1 MNFYFRQFWNDPRL
15 SYNSTTEDTKNGIEL
30 DDDTAKNIWTPDTFF
45 VDDKESFIHKTT
57 KKNTFS
63 RISPNGDVTKSDRYS
78 VTLNCPMSFQY
89 FPFDTQTCSLEIE
102 SCEFF
107 FKAPEC
113 ILYECFNIK
122 FFTDAHK
129 MEQIKYNWKSE
140 FDSVTFSPTAS
151 PAGFIITMLK
161 TRTSDI
167 ILTSGNYSRISVQ
180 IEMQRSFGFW
190 IPQVYIPCL
199 MLVVLAYLSFF
210 VKTPCVRLTTCA
222 LSLFLMVVGNQH
234 VSDIIPKTPYIKSI
248 DVYTGVCMTFIFAA
262 FVGEFKTYL
271 FHLTVDHL
279 LCQT

>member
-107 FKAPEC
+107 LKAPEC
-113 ILYECFNIK
+113 KN
-122 FFTDAHK
+122 
-129 MEQIKYNWKSE
+129 MN
-140 FDSVTFSPTAS
+140 V
-151 PAGFIITMLK
+151 
-161 TRTSDI
+161 
-167 ILTSGNYSRISVQ
+167 LTSNFSQTLTKWNKSSTTGSPSSTVSHSAPLHRQLDSLSQ
-180 IEMQRSFGFW
+180 
-190 IPQVYIPCL
+190 CL
-199 MLVVLAYLSFF
+199 KRKRV
-210 VKTPCVRLTTCA
+210 
-222 LSLFLMVVGNQH
+222 
-234 VSDIIPKTPYIKSI
+234 I
-248 DVYTGVCMTFIFAA
+248 
-262 FVGEFKTYL
+262 
-271 FHLTVDHL
+271 
-279 LCQT
+279 